1 MAFRPAVCALFL
13 GALGWCGWVSAQS
26 LAPLRLSTIPLLG
39 AEASVREFAPLVQ
52 SLSRLGGRRVEFVYL
67 DSHEKLL
74 AALREGRME
83 LAVLGP
89 LPYAELTEADT
100 NTDTEAAPGPSA
112 RFRLLARFKEADGA
126 DSYRCVL
133 VAFPDDIAALAWAT
147 TLRLAMASR
156 LSTCGP
162 LSARALLAQRG
173 MAWASVQPQYLGN
186 QADAALAVVAGRAQL
201 ASVKASVARQH
212 ASLGLQV
219 LAETA
224 PLPGFVLVVNA
235 QRVDADTLNKLSRL
249 LDTPATEYRQWGDN
263 LGHGL
268 LPAADTDY
276 DPVRALMRARQ
287 P

>member
-1 MAFRPAVCALFL
+1 MAFRPAACALFL
-13 GALGWCGWVSAQS
+13 GVLGWCGWASAQS

-39 AEASVREFAPLVQ
+39 AEATVRELAPLVQ

-67 DSHEKLL
+67 DSHEKVL
-74 AALREGRME
+74 AALREGRIE

-89 LPYAELTEADT
+89 LPYAELT
-100 NTDTEAAPGPSA
+100 DTEAEAEAASGPNA

-126 DSYRCVL
+126 GSYRCVL
-133 VAFPDDIAALAWAT
+133 VAFPDDTAALAQAT

-186 QADAALAVVAGRAQL
+186 QAVAALAVVAGRAQL
-201 ASVKASVARQH
+201 ASMKASVARQH

-224 PLPGFVLVVNA
+224 PLPGFVLVADA

-249 LDTPATEYRQWGDN
+249 LDTPATQYRQWGDN

-276 DPVRALMRARQ
+276 EPVRALMRARQ